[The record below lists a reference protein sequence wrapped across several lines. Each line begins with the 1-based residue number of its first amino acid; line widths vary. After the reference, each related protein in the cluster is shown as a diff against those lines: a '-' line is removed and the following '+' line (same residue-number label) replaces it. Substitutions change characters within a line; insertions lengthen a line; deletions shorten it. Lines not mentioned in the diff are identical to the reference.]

1 VQLAGRDWPRQNL
14 EPESVS
20 QRIHPVIL
28 SGGSGTRLWPL
39 SRRAH
44 PKQLMPLVG
53 EHTLLQQTTLRVAD
67 PARFAPPLVVCNEA
81 HRFIIAEQLRACG
94 IEPRAIVLEPVA
106 RNTAPAIAAAAS
118 MVHESDPDGLLLV
131 LPSDHVVRDAD
142 AFGQAI
148 AQAAR
153 AAGRGAL
160 TTFGIV
166 PDHPETGYGYIRR
179 GEALE
184 GVSGAYRVAE
194 FVEKPPREQAE
205 AFVAKQE
212 YSWNSGMFL
221 LPVEAF
227 LAELESLQP
236 RVVESVQAALASAE
250 RDLNFTRLDESA
262 FGASPSISIDHAL
275 MEHTRHAAV
284 VPVEMGWSDVGA
296 WKALWEIGERDAAG
310 NVTVGDVR
318 LHDVSES
325 YVRSEKRLVTAAGV
339 RGLVIVETDDAILV
353 APRER
358 AQEVKA
364 IVDLLDREGR
374 SEAEVHARVYRPWGY
389 YEGIAMG
396 ERYQVKQITVHPGH
410 KLSLQMHHHRAEHWI
425 VVRGTARVT
434 KGDEQLLLSEN
445 QSTYIPIGVQH
456 RLENPGEID
465 LTLIEVQ
472 SGSYLG
478 EDDIV
483 RFDDLYGRG

>member
-1 VQLAGRDWPRQNL
+1 
-14 EPESVS
+14 VS

-53 EHTLLQQTTLRVAD
+53 EDTLLQETARRVAD
-67 PARFAPPLVVCNEA
+67 PERFAPPLVVCNQA

-106 RNTAPAIAAAAS
+106 RNTAPAIAAAAA
-118 MVHESDPDGLLLV
+118 MVHESDPEGLLLV
-131 LPSDHVVRDAD
+131 LPSDHVIRNGGSFQVAVAR
-142 AFGQAI
+142 
-148 AQAAR
+148 AAR
-153 AAGRGAL
+153 AAAGGAL

-179 GEALE
+179 GEEL
-184 GVSGAYRVAE
+184 GRVPGAYDVAA

-205 AFVAKQE
+205 AFVATQE
-212 YSWNSGMFL
+212 YSWNSGMFM
-221 LPVEAF
+221 LPVSLF
-227 LAELESLQP
+227 LTELASLQP
-236 RVVESVQAALASAE
+236 GLLECVRDAVAAAE
-250 RDLNFTRLDESA
+250 RDLTFLRLDEAA
-262 FGASPSISIDHAL
+262 FGASPSISIDHAV
-275 MEHTRHAAV
+275 MEHTRRAAV
-284 VPVEMGWSDVGA
+284 VPVELGWSDVGA
-296 WKALWEIGERDAAG
+296 WKALWEIGDRDAAG

-339 RGLVIVETDDAILV
+339 HGLVIVETDDAILV

-358 AQEVKA
+358 AQEVKE

-410 KLSLQMHHHRAEHWI
+410 KLSLQLHHHRAEHWI

-445 QSTYIPIGVQH
+445 QSTYIPVGVQH